1 MSRAIQPEH
10 RILIWM
16 CVLIAVNQ
24 LGFGAIVPAL
34 PLYAR
39 AFGVPVSAVGM
50 AVAVYGLARFC
61 IAVPTGPDGGPAR
74 TAAPHSHS
82 AASCRRRAIFG
93 ARRPRDTRSSSSP
106 GSWRGPVPAWS

>member
-1 MSRAIQPEH
+1 MSRTIRSE
-10 RILIWM
+10 RSILIWM

-61 IAVPTGPDGGPAR
+61 IAVPTGR
-74 TAAPHSHS
+74 TADRLGRRPALALGGLLS
-82 AASCRRRAIFG
+82 AAGNLWCA
-93 ARRPRDTRSSSSP
+93 APRDTRSSSSP
-106 GSWRGPVPAWS
+106 GSWPGPGPAWS